1 MQKTQTL
8 SKKMAKDYI
17 DKVLKQI
24 EEKEHQRQSLPKPEL
39 TDLEFEV
46 LVGISQGRS
55 NEEINNAIKKYE
67 EKTCYSAVVRK
78 LFRKF
83 EAFTIAHV
91 IYKAMKVGL
100 LD

>member
-1 MQKTQTL
+1 MQKTKML

-17 DKVLKQI
+17 DKVLRQMT
-24 EEKEHQRQSLPKPEL
+24 EKEHQRHSLPKPEL
-39 TDLEFEV
+39 SDLEFEV

-55 NEEINNAIKKYE
+55 SEEIDNAIKKYE
-67 EKTCYSAVVRK
+67 EQTCYNSIVRK
-78 LFRKF
+78 LFKKF

-91 IYKAMKVGL
+91 VYKAMKVGL